1 VIKRYPKW
9 IASAIQLALVAI
21 YFPVYNWS
29 VVGGFLYASF
39 FALAEPFLLKRILID
54 HMSDRRFIFLA
65 VTVITD
71 LIAMIFAFANA
82 YEIFGVVLHDGE
94 AIHGLWQYLYFSVV
108 TFTTLGYG
116 DYVPAGISQGI
127 SAFQALLGFGYFA
140 FVIGVSG
147 STFYARINKL

>member
-1 VIKRYPKW
+1 MLRFLTVSRL
-9 IASAIQLALVAI
+9 AMSAYI
-21 YFPVYNWS
+21 YFEIGSSIQIQYNWKER
-29 VVGGFLYASF
+29 A
-39 FALAEPFLLKRILID
+39 AC
-54 HMSDRRFIFLA
+54 
-65 VTVITD
+65 
-71 LIAMIFAFANA
+71 ANA

-147 STFYARINKL
+147 SPFYARINKL